1 MRSSGFS
8 IRLAFAYALLCV
20 GLWACGGANIS
31 KDVQATSQKADS
43 LKKQAEE
50 LVKKTTKDAEKR
62 ALELKDQAET
72 IGKGL
77 VQKADSEVKR
87 LEKKGQKAL
96 EDVDDV
102 FMTVKRFLDPSKVQI
117 LTDTTGVSQSVRNF
131 LTFFNTY
138 YNGQRLTLQAEDEFI
153 FQDEKKRLR
162 PRTVVIDQHTLQD
175 DALQLDSLPP
185 FLEAFVI
192 PPAKLQPVRDKVD
205 SVLLKGSKI
214 IARYGKSNYVDGA
227 LFLMAKAFFYKSE
240 WFPSQIKCEELITN
254 YPYSRFSPDA
264 HLLLAKALLL
274 QRKYPQGEVALSRA
288 IDIAWGQKRYDVLS
302 EAFKLQADFALYFN
316 RLDEAVK
323 PYRRAIAQADDPVAQ
338 ARWQVDLGVLH
349 YRLHQ
354 YEVAERELRAASQLT
369 AADPLTVFEA
379 LLFRAA
385 VLTRLKRFGM
395 ADTILM
401 GLEKKRS
408 YDEWR
413 PSYWGERLTLFR
425 LAGNN
430 VHLDSLG
437 IVSDSVQS
445 YRDPLAAAHYGRAVQ
460 LFSEGNDKQ
469 AEQLFQKSKLASAPN
484 YRISVRYLELLRQ
497 LADAPSAFA
506 AVETFRKAD
515 SISLAAKS
523 RDSLRALLDTAARDS
538 LVMIFRRRDSAK
550 SAVASRLFAVGRTN
564 ELVTRSEAALQCYR
578 AAVAL
583 TPIRDTARARY
594 LYAEARLT
602 GWDGKASPTQRKKSD
617 SLLAEIARL
626 YPRTQHALDA
636 RTRLGVDDMIIM
648 DSAATL
654 FASAD
659 KLRSAGQFLRARQEL
674 ASIAARFPRSAYA
687 PRSLYVAGNVSEQQQ
702 QRDTAL
708 TYYKRLVERYPSSRY
723 AQEVR
728 DMVDFASTYWQREQ
742 ARKDSIRF
750 VDSLAQVAREDSI
763 RITREVM
770 QEIQREKQ
778 KHEMEKATDKNNKT
792 AAGSAQGGTAQ
803 GSLQG
808 NSQGNP
814 QESSQ
819 GNPQGNPQGD
829 SQPSSIAAPTP
840 SDTNA
845 ARGVSTQKASIDST
859 ATQSP
864 PQRRK
869 LKKN

>member
-1 MRSSGFS
+1 MRTPQRHHHPTSFS
-8 IRLAFAYALLCV
+8 IRLAAAYTILCIVLL
-20 GLWACGGANIS
+20 ACGGANIS

-43 LKKQAEE
+43 LKRQAEE
-50 LVKKTTKDAEKR
+50 LVKQTTKDAEKK
-62 ALELKDQAET
+62 ALELKEQAET

-87 LEKKGQKAL
+87 LEKKGQKVL

-102 FMTVKRFLDPSKVQI
+102 FTTVKRFLDPSKVQI

-138 YNGQRLTLQAEDEFI
+138 YNGQRLTLQAEDEFV

-162 PRTVVIDQHTLQD
+162 PRTVVIDRHTLQD
-175 DALQLDSLPP
+175 EALQVDSLPP

-214 IARYGKSNYVDGA
+214 IARYGKSDYVDGA

-240 WFPSQIKCEELITN
+240 WFPSQIKCEELIAL

-288 IDIAWGQKRYDVLS
+288 IDIAWGQKRYDILS

-316 RLDEAVK
+316 RLDDAIK
-323 PYRRAIAQADDPVAQ
+323 PYRRAIAQAEDPVAQ

-354 YEVAERELRAASQLT
+354 YQVAERELKIIPSLS

-379 LLFRAA
+379 LLFRSAA
-385 VLTRLKRFGM
+385 LIRLKRFEE
-395 ADTILM
+395 ADSILT

-413 PSYWGERLTLFR
+413 PSYWGERLTLLR
-425 LAGNN
+425 MQENTP
-430 VHLDSLG
+430 HLDSLA
-437 IVSDSVQS
+437 IVSDSVIS
-445 YRDPLAAAHYGRAVQ
+445 YREPLAVAHYGRALQ

-469 AEQLFQKSKLASAPN
+469 AELMFQKSKLATAPN
-484 YRISVRYLELLRQ
+484 CRISTRYIELLRQ
-497 LADAPSAFA
+497 IAESSSLFIG
-506 AVETFRKAD
+506 VENFRKSD
-515 SISLAAKS
+515 SISIVARG
-523 RDSLRALLDTAARDS
+523 RDSLRASADTSARDS
-538 LVMIFRRRDSAK
+538 LVQLFRRRDSAK
-550 SAVASRLFAVGRTN
+550 AALASRIFALGRAN
-564 ELVTRSEAALQCYR
+564 ELVTRPDAALKCYR
-578 AAVAL
+578 IAAAL

-594 LYAEARLT
+594 LYAEARMT
-602 GWDGKASPTQRKKSD
+602 GWATKTTLAQRKTSD

-626 YPRTQHALDA
+626 YPRTQYAFDA
-636 RTRLGVDDMIIM
+636 RTRLGADDVVIM
-648 DSAATL
+648 DSAAVI

-659 KLRSAGQFLRARQEL
+659 KLRSQGSHLRARQEL

-687 PRSLYVAGNVSEQQQ
+687 PRSLYVAGNMSEQQR

-708 TYYKRLVERYPSSRY
+708 SYYKRLVEQYPNSRY

-728 DMVDFASTYWQREQ
+728 DMVDFAATYWQREQ
-742 ARKDSIRF
+742 ARKDSLRF
-750 VDSLAQVAREDSI
+750 IDSLARVAREDSI

-770 QEIQREKQ
+770 QEIQKQ
-778 KHEMEKATDKNNKT
+778 KQEAEKSIKASTSSTQSGTKAPNALSTPELQNSHQIPSNLVPMTTNKSEIVDTSKATLKPIADT
-792 AAGSAQGGTAQ
+792 T
-803 GSLQG
+803 
-808 NSQGNP
+808 
-814 QESSQ
+814 
-819 GNPQGNPQGD
+819 
-829 SQPSSIAAPTP
+829 SIETL
-840 SDTNA
+840 
-845 ARGVSTQKASIDST
+845 
-859 ATQSP
+859 

-869 LKKN
+869 PKKN